1 MTDVAAAANA
11 IATAITTSIGT
22 ATAAA
27 QPAPTVQLTPFSGG
41 PTEDFRVFKEQI
53 QSSIALSQVP
63 NAGKVDYLK
72 LHLSGGAL
80 SYFLELP
87 AASKADLTTA
97 LRSLE
102 TRYASQNQLE
112 LYKLKF
118 QERKFN
124 STKETPE
131 DYLTDLMKLANIAF
145 PSTTGAGAVDRSGE
159 RTRRIRD
166 AFIAGMPTQIRLK
179 LLLRPDTDTVDN
191 LCSQVSKR
199 LVLKS
204 ILPDDEANATAF
216 NAVTQPETSTSLV
229 TAINSVIEAQ
239 KDLVKNQKEMGKQMT
254 KLDNNFRNSRGNYS
268 RGYTQYRGNF
278 QNRTPRW
285 TGRLQQNWTPRNQGQ
300 SRRGYGYNNN
310 NYNNNIYRG
319 QQGYRSRFN
328 PIICRNCG
336 QPGHIVRDC
345 FYKKP
350 PERGGHLPYDVY
362 TGQSKN

>member
-1 MTDVAAAANA
+1 MTVVAAAANA

-22 ATAAA
+22 ATTSA

-41 PTEDFRVFKEQI
+41 PTGDFRVFKEQI
-53 QSSIALSQVP
+53 QSSITLSQVS

-80 SYFLELP
+80 SFFLELP
-87 AASKADLTTA
+87 AASKADITTA
-97 LRSLE
+97 LTSLG

-124 STKETPE
+124 LTKKKPE
-131 DYLTDLMKLANIAF
+131 DYLTDLMKLAKIAF

-166 AFIAGMPTQIRLK
+166 AFIAGTPTQIRLK
-179 LLLRPDTDTVDN
+179 LLLRLDTDTVDD
-191 LCSQVSKR
+191 LCSQVCKR

-204 ILPDDEANATAF
+204 ILPDDEISDTAF
-216 NAVTQPETSTSLV
+216 NAVTRPETSSSLY
-229 TAINSVIEAQ
+229 TAINSVIETQ

-254 KLDNNFRNSRGNYS
+254 KLDNNIRYNRGNYS
-268 RGYTQYRGNF
+268 RGYTQNRGNPHS
-278 QNRTPRW
+278 RTPRW
-285 TGRLQQNWTPRNQGQ
+285 KGQFQQNWAPRNQGQ
-300 SRRGYGYNNN
+300 NRRGYGYNNN
-310 NYNNNIYRG
+310 NNNFHRG

-328 PIICRNCG
+328 PVICRKCG

-345 FYKKP
+345 FYRKP
-350 PERGGHLPYDVY
+350 PERGGNLPYDLY
-362 TGQSKN
+362 TGPTKN

>member
-22 ATAAA
+22 ATASA

-53 QSSIALSQVP
+53 QSSVTLSQVP

-87 AASKADLTTA
+87 AASKADITTA
-97 LRSLE
+97 LTSLG

-112 LYKLKF
+112 LYNLKF
-118 QERKFN
+118 QEREFN

-131 DYLTDLMKLANIAF
+131 DYLTDFMKLANIAF
-145 PSTTGAGAVDRSGE
+145 PSTTGAGAVGRSGE
-159 RTRRIRD
+159 RTRRVRD
-166 AFIAGMPTQIRLK
+166 ALIAGMPTQIRLK
-179 LLLRPDTDTVDN
+179 LVAPRHRHSRR

-204 ILPDDEANATAF
+204 ILPDDEINATAF
-216 NAVTQPETSTSLV
+216 NAVTQPETSSSLF
-229 TAINSVIEAQ
+229 TAINSVIETQ

-254 KLDNNFRNSRGNYS
+254 KLDNNIRYNRGNYS
-268 RGYTQYRGNF
+268 RGYTQNRGNHHS
-278 QNRTPRW
+278 RPPRW
-285 TGRLQQNWTPRNQGQ
+285 NGRFQQYWAPRNQGQ
-300 SRRGYGYNNN
+300 NRRGYGYNNN
-310 NYNNNIYRG
+310 NNNFNRG
-319 QQGYRSRFN
+319 QQG
-328 PIICRNCG
+328 
-336 QPGHIVRDC
+336 
-345 FYKKP
+345 
-350 PERGGHLPYDVY
+350 
-362 TGQSKN
+362 